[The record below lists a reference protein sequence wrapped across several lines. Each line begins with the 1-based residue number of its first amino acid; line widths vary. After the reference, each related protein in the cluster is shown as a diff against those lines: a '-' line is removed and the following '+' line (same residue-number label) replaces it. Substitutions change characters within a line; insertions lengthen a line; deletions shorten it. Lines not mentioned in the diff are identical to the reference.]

1 MRRWILNVWLLGA
14 KELRSLMKDVT
25 LVLLIVFAFTGAI
38 VVVANGVKA
47 EVSSLGRD
55 HRQRS
60 LRTFAPV
67 ARCGAGALFQAA
79 RRHRPRRCGAG
90 DGRQPL
96 YLRDRDSERFQADVL
111 AGAHLRCNCS
121 SMPRR

>member
-47 EVSSLGRD
+47 EVSTP
-55 HRQRS
+55 RS
-60 LRTFAPV
+60 RSSTTIAPNFR
-67 ARCGAGALFQAA
+67 ASCAMRCERPISSRPKTSPAPMWRRRWTPAA
-79 RRHRPRRCGAG
+79 I
-90 DGRQPL
+90 
-96 YLRDRDSERFQADVL
+96 
-111 AGAHLRCNCS
+111 S
-121 SMPRR
+121 S